1 MIDGILKHKW
11 LIISFFTVVLALC
24 VLMIP
29 SVHVN
34 YDLLDYLPPDSA
46 STVAL
51 DKMQETFGDTDDGGL
66 RVMVPVSSIPEALEY
81 KERITSVE
89 GVRSVT
95 WLDDTADLTQP
106 LSFVDQDKLE
116 VRYKDGYALFTV
128 KFYGD
133 ETGSHTAKSME
144 DIRAVVGDDSA
155 MAGGAVN
162 NTAAKQSTGAELKT
176 IMSILI
182 PVVLVIMFIATSSWI
197 EPVLFLI
204 VIGISILINMG
215 TNALLG
221 SISFVTQTAAAV
233 LQLAVSMD
241 YSIFLLHSFGDY
253 RSQGM
258 EPGTAMK
265 AAMKAAFP
273 SIIAS
278 GLTTIFGFAA
288 LLLMRFLIGADMG
301 LVLAKGVT
309 FSLLS
314 VVFLLPVLALLMHK
328 LIEKTH
334 HRSFI
339 PRMNKLGRLVL
350 RVGIPVIVLVA
361 LIAVPMFLAQSR
373 NDFFYG
379 TAAVSSNKDSQIG
392 KEQDAISNVFG
403 EANQMYLLVPEGD
416 FIKERA
422 LADDIDAIPYVREV
436 SGYVTL
442 IGPEIPTESVPQDK
456 LSQLISNG
464 YSRMAIDV
472 DAYSESEEAFGV
484 VQSIRD
490 TAHSYYNDDYYLT
503 GGSVNVYDMKQVV
516 TADNPVVT
524 LAAIIAIGLVL
535 LFTFRSISVPL
546 ILLLVIETSIWI
558 NLSVPYFAG
567 TPLVYIGY
575 IIISA
580 IQLGATVDYA
590 ILYTSHYM
598 ERRKLLPKKEAA
610 IEAAGETFGSILTSA
625 SILIS
630 AGIIVSLISTQ
641 MVISQLGELIWRG
654 AALSLGMVMLLLP
667 NLLILCDKVI
677 EKTTLKTKFLRR
689 IEL

>member
-1 MIDGILKHKW
+1 MSDGILKHKW
-11 LIISFFTVVLALC
+11 LIISVFMVVLALC
-24 VLMIP
+24 VLMLP

-46 STVAL
+46 STAAL
-51 DKMQETFGDTDDGGL
+51 EKMEETFEITDDGGS

-81 KERITSVE
+81 KEKIAALE
-89 GVRSVT
+89 GVKGVT
-95 WLDDTADLTQP
+95 WLDDTTDLTQP
-106 LSFVDQDKLE
+106 LSFIDQEKLDA
-116 VRYKDGYALFTV
+116 RYKDGYALFTV
-128 KFYGD
+128 QFEKD
-133 ETGSHTAKSME
+133 VTGSQTAETLE
-144 DIRAVVGDDSA
+144 DIRAVIGDKGAIS
-155 MAGGAVN
+155 GSAVN
-162 NTAAKQSTGAELKT
+162 TVAAKQSTGAELKM
-176 IMSILI
+176 IMMILI
-182 PVVLVIMFIATSSWI
+182 PVILAIMFIATSSWI
-197 EPVLFLI
+197 EPLLFLV

-221 SISFVTQTAAAV
+221 SISFVTQTASSV
-233 LQLAVSMD
+233 LQMAVSMD
-241 YSIFLLHSFGDY
+241 YSIFLLHSFSDH
-253 RSQGM
+253 RSRGL
-258 EPGTAMK
+258 EPKAAMK
-265 AAMKAAFP
+265 AAMKTAFP
-273 SIIAS
+273 SIVAS

-301 LVLAKGVT
+301 LVLAKGVA

-339 PRMNKLGRLVL
+339 PRMNKLGQLVL
-350 RVGIPVIVLVA
+350 RAGIPVIIIVA
-361 LIAVPMFLAQSR
+361 LLIAPTFLAQKKS
-373 NDFFYG
+373 DFIYG
-379 TAAVSSNKDSQIG
+379 TAAVSSDEESQIG
-392 KEQDAISNVFG
+392 RDQVTIANVFG
-403 EANQMYLLVPEGD
+403 ESNQMYLLVPEGD
-416 FIKERA
+416 FITERA
-422 LADDIDAIPYVREV
+422 MAEDIDAIPYVREV

-442 IGPEIPTESVPQDK
+442 IGPEIPKESIPEDK

-490 TAHSYYNDDYYLT
+490 TAHSYYGDDYYLT

-524 LAAIIAIGLVL
+524 VAAIIAIGLVL
-535 LFTFRSISVPL
+535 LFTFRSISLPL
-546 ILLLVIETSIWI
+546 ILLLAIETSIWI
-558 NLSVPYFAG
+558 NLSIPYFAG

-590 ILYTSHYM
+590 ILYTNHYM
-598 ERRKLLPKKEAA
+598 ESRKLLPKKKAA
-610 IEAAGETFGSILTSA
+610 IEAAGATFGSILTSA

-654 AALSLGMVMLLLP
+654 AALSLAMVILLLP
-667 NLLILCDKVI
+667 NLLMLCDKLI
-677 EKTTLKTKFLRR
+677 EETTLKAKFFRR
-689 IEL
+689 IKS